1 MAADKRVENQ
11 TFFVTGGNSGIG
23 LASAM
28 YFAER
33 GANIAI
39 VGRNADKNKV
49 AKKQIE
55 DTGVRCL
62 TCVASVTER
71 EQMAQAIDATAQA
84 FGRLD
89 YALNNAG
96 VPQYAAP
103 LTTQTSEEYHHIM
116 GINAYGTWLCMQLEV
131 ELMLKAGKGAIVNTA
146 SQAGLIALKQ
156 FPIYTASKHAVI
168 GMTKAIAL
176 EYVDQGIRV
185 NAICPG
191 LIKDTDM
198 FDKIVIDAPD
208 IVPTLAAT
216 IPMKRLGT
224 PREMA
229 QAVYYLM
236 VEADYVTGQS
246 ILLDGGT
253 NL

>member
-1 MAADKRVENQ
+1 MAEKPVAGR

-39 VGRNADKNKV
+39 VGRNGEKNKA

-55 DTGVRCL
+55 DTGVRCV
-62 TCVASVTER
+62 TFVADVTER
-71 EQMAQAIDATAQA
+71 EQMTQAIDATVLT

-96 VPQYAAP
+96 IPQYATP
-103 LTTQTSEEYHHIM
+103 LTTQTSEEFHRIM
-116 GINAYGTWLCMQLEV
+116 NINAYGTWLGMQLEV
-131 ELMLKAGKGAIVNTA
+131 EVMLKAGKGAIVNTA

-156 FPIYTASKHAVI
+156 YPIYTASKHAVI
-168 GMTKAIAL
+168 GMTKAVAL

-191 LIKDTDM
+191 LIQDTDM
-198 FDKIVIDAPD
+198 FDKIVIDVPD

-216 IPMKRLGT
+216 IPMKRLGL

-236 VEADYVTGQS
+236 VDADYVTGQS

>member
-1 MAADKRVENQ
+1 MSDKPLQNR
-11 TFFVTGGNSGIG
+11 TLFVTGGNSGIG
-23 LASAM
+23 LATAM

-33 GANIAI
+33 GANISI
-39 VGRNADKNKV
+39 VGRNADKNRV
-49 AKKQIE
+49 AKKRIE

-62 TCVASVTER
+62 TYAGSVTER
-71 EQMAQAIDATAQA
+71 EQMAEAIDGTVRT
-84 FGRLD
+84 FGSLD

-96 VPQYAAP
+96 IPQYATP
-103 LTTQTSEEYHHIM
+103 FTDQTSEEFHRIM
-116 GINAYGTWLCMQLEV
+116 DINAYGTWLCMQLEV
-131 ELMLKAGKGAIVNTA
+131 AHMVKAGTGAIVNTA

-156 FPIYTASKHAVI
+156 FPIYTASKHAII

-198 FDKIVIDAPD
+198 FDKIVVDAPD
-208 IVPTLAAT
+208 IVPALAAT

-229 QAVYYLM
+229 QTVYYLM
-236 VEADYVTGQS
+236 VHADYVTGQS
-246 ILLDGGT
+246 IMLDGGT